1 MVTGIGYCGR
11 RGKRKRER
19 HIRLLSEHPERF
31 IFYSKP
37 IKRNRKIVFKNKDG
51 TITTKKY

>member
-11 RGKRKRER
+11 RGKRKREK
-19 HIRLLSEHPERF
+19 HMRLLSEHPERY
-31 IFYSKP
+31 IFYSRQKRRDRKFI
-37 IKRNRKIVFKNKDG
+37 IKDRDG